1 MPEETYQ
8 PAKIAAPA
16 ATGGAGPQFEAKV
29 GAFYIL
35 PLLSGGEPRGLPG
48 ATVRSVAF
56 QQRVADHPLDDVV
69 VKAVN
74 RDGSPATL
82 EIQVKRSLTFT
93 ASDTEFQ
100 DVVGQIWKAALKP
113 DFATSRYELAA
124 AIAQTTTRIEHACQE
139 ALHWARQLPDGAT
152 FAAHI
157 NRPSFASAAMRSFV
171 DVFRANLALVGAP
184 TDDETVWRLLCRFKI
199 LVFDFES
206 IGSDYDHRAREHLRW
221 TLAPDQTDR
230 ANDLWPI
237 LIDLVGA
244 SARAAGAMDRAT
256 VVTTLEQQHG
266 VRFTAHPYVRPVYE
280 RLTEAAEQALD
291 EIDETVGGVRLARNQ
306 LIDEADNLLHQHRVM
321 LIQGR
326 PGVGKSAIMKH
337 LATRLQAEG
346 CVLALRRGRIISG
359 GWLAMAHTIGWAGS
373 QAELFNELGAGGGA
387 TLFID
392 NIDQIDDPGEWAT
405 VTDLLSQAT
414 RSQGWRIVAT
424 CGVESDDWKTK
435 LPARVR
441 TAGIGSLVVAALS
454 DVEKAE
460 LSSQNQALALILAD
474 GHPAKG
480 IAENLFYL
488 SRLVELG
495 VGQDAGIATELDLA
509 RLWWRYGGGRSE
521 DDQRFARLKLLRA
534 IGAQVISNPSQAT
547 FNVDNLESATLVE
560 LLRLESLREEIRGA
574 SVTFRHDVLRD
585 WTIGFQLYED
595 ANLLAAQRMERPLPA
610 VLARGLEI
618 AARLALADDPTGQ
631 RWLALLAIAE
641 RKGCHGSW
649 KRPILLALPRSED
662 SLTFYVVLTP
672 VLLESGG
679 RRLREIIRLMIA
691 VESEPLAA
699 LIARV
704 RPDIALPVAGGGDFI
719 APKGPSWVPLV
730 VWLTI
735 SAKSLPTELIP
746 EVVKVFQAWLM
757 TTHGHNH
764 PLNAQI
770 VGVLFDW
777 LALVESHVT
786 HRVYRDISEVPPSL
800 NIDHLDD
807 VRSDIRMI
815 VFTFANLN
823 PAAAAQY
830 LTAIDSES
838 IRHHDQQ
845 TVLKSPGTLPE
856 AAPGPF
862 ADFALASLIEKDD
875 PDRYYSRR
883 RDYGPFQSH
892 EHVFL
897 DTSPDGGPL
906 LSVLNASREDGL
918 RLVRGLVEHATQW
931 RREQSQEQR
940 RPFPQITVP
949 FPSHAKRFEG
959 DLTVYR
965 WARNSAPSLIA
976 TTALRALEAWGHLQ
990 IAAGRPFTD
999 ILDDILGPDGSSV
1012 AFLSVAVDLALSH
1025 WRAAADAAWP
1035 LAANPRL
1042 LQLDEDRFQ
1051 HDVSGVNRL
1060 SRRGRQQVQAAIRV
1074 DIDAQSSRWTR
1085 LADMIGRYVFRKDAT
1100 CLRLLRASLE
1110 QSRDDLNDLAEDHPN
1125 RIEELHLT
1133 VARALR
1139 MTEAENWETVTRTSQ
1154 DGTPMETYQ
1163 FSDPP
1168 DEQREREAQAAR
1180 ANANLQRMTIR
1191 HRIQKALLEPDQS
1204 TPALLQEALAWAKAQ
1219 PWEAGPIPD
1228 DEDEGSGDQNKSYDA
1243 ERNRRAVVM
1252 TAALVARDYESA
1264 DRNDALAWGTP
1275 ILRTASEQKIREYQ
1289 GDQIEYNTTAIATL
1303 GIVSLFLRGDPSTTQ
1318 SMILRAAAYEHPA
1331 AQEALGQNLLRLGEV
1346 DERLPRSIAR
1356 IVMVS
1361 AVHPRRVLGLEK
1373 QKENERLYRETI
1385 DAAIDIEQ
1393 RWLDGEGAEPSWP
1406 ELATWRSAPR
1416 RGIRLGDHGHI
1427 EDDEDDDEPPS
1438 HYVDEHAIGRLTQ
1451 HLIRFTISDVPIWV
1465 RGLAGHLMAWT
1476 DEANGPHGEGVRE
1489 RDNRPH
1495 TWNIDFFDFAGV
1507 LSVALPH
1514 SEVTD
1519 LFLSRIVKFNDEAFH
1534 DAMASFL
1541 RGYDRATVAT
1551 DTKNPENPSAVRALL
1566 ADRIKRTWNYR
1577 RLGRDKEF
1585 TSETHAGDALNAMF
1599 YQPSRWANTGRPTIP
1614 NNWPGLQT
1622 SIAMLTELVVGAPT
1636 SGYLASLFLN
1646 LVESSH
1652 DKALVPFVA
1661 QAMASWCSAYGVD
1674 RNFWAEKNIGSRV
1687 CTWFDA
1693 VLTNDATALAAFTDR
1708 VDELFR
1714 CLDIL
1719 VQSGVAQARILEE
1732 KIANSEDGSKGC

>member
-29 GAFYIL
+29 GAFYVL

-69 VKAVN
+69 VKGIN

-93 ASDTEFQ
+93 ASDSEFR
-100 DVVGQIWKAALKP
+100 DVVGQIWEAAQKP
-113 DFATSRYELAA
+113 DFATSRYKLAA
-124 AIAQTTTRIEHACQE
+124 AIAQTTTRIERACQQ

-157 NRPSFASAAMRSFV
+157 NRPTFASAAMRSFV
-171 DVFRANLALVGAP
+171 DVFRANLVLAGAP
-184 TDDETVWRLLCRFKI
+184 TDDETVWWLLRRFQI
-199 LVFDFES
+199 FVFDFES
-206 IGSDYDHRAREHLRW
+206 TGSDHDHRAREHLRW
-221 TLAPDQTDR
+221 ILVPDQADR
-230 ANDLWPI
+230 ANDLWPV

-244 SARAAGAMDRAT
+244 STRAAGAMDRAT

-266 VRFTAHPYVRPVYE
+266 VRFTAHPYVRRVYE
-280 RLTEAAEQALD
+280 RLTEAAEQVLD
-291 EIDETVGGVRLARNQ
+291 EIDETVGGVRLARNK
-306 LIDEADNLLHQHRVM
+306 LIDEAYNVLERHSAV

-326 PGVGKSAIMKH
+326 PGVGKSAVMKH
-337 LATRLQAEG
+337 LAVRLQAEG
-346 CVLALRRGRIISG
+346 CVLALRRGRIIPG
-359 GWLAMAHTIGWAGS
+359 GWTVMAHTIGWGGS
-373 QAELFNELGAGGGA
+373 LAELFNELGAGGGA
-387 TLFID
+387 ILFID
-392 NIDQIDDPGEWAT
+392 NIDQIDDQGEWTT

-435 LPARVR
+435 LPAHVR
-441 TAGIGSLVVAALS
+441 AIGIGSLVVAALS
-454 DVEKAE
+454 DEEKAE
-460 LSSQNQALALILAD
+460 LSSQNMALAPILAD

-488 SRLVELG
+488 SRLIELG

-521 DDQRFARLKLLRA
+521 DDRRFARLKLLRA
-534 IGAQVISNPSQAT
+534 IGAQAISNPSQAT
-547 FNVDNLESATLVE
+547 FNVDNLESATVAE

-585 WTIGFQLYED
+585 WTIGFHLYED
-595 ANLLAAQRMERPLPA
+595 ANLLAAQPMERPLPV

-618 AARLALADDPTGQ
+618 AARLALADDLTGQ
-631 RWLALLAIAE
+631 RWLALLATAE
-641 RKGCHGSW
+641 REGSHGSW

-662 SLTFYVVLTP
+662 SLTFFVTLTP

-679 RRLREIIRLMIA
+679 RRLREVIRLMIA

-704 RPDIALPVAGGGDFI
+704 RPEIALPVAGGGDFI
-719 APKGPSWVPLV
+719 APKGHSWVPLV
-730 VWLTI
+730 IWLTI
-735 SAKSLPTELIP
+735 SAKSLPAELIP

-770 VGVLFDW
+770 VGILFDW
-777 LALVESHVT
+777 LALVESHLT

-815 VFTFANLN
+815 VFTFANVN

-862 ADFALASLIEKDD
+862 ADFALASLIDKDD

-883 RDYGPFQSH
+883 RDYGPFQIH

-931 RREQSQEQR
+931 RREQYQDQR
-940 RPFPQITVP
+940 GPLPQIYVP
-949 FPSHAKRFEG
+949 FPGNAKRFEG

-965 WARNSAPSLIA
+965 WARNSGPSLIA

-990 IAAGRPFTD
+990 IAAGRPFIE

-1035 LAANPRL
+1035 LAANPQL

-1051 HDVSGVNRL
+1051 QDVNGFNRL
-1060 SRRGRQQVQAAIRV
+1060 SRRSSQQIQAAHRV
-1074 DIDAQSSRWTR
+1074 DLDAQPSRWMR

-1100 CLRLLRASLE
+1100 CLRLLRAALE
-1110 QSRDDLNDLAEDHPN
+1110 KSRDDLNDLAEDHPN
-1125 RIEELHLT
+1125 RIEELHMT

-1139 MTEAENWETVTRTSQ
+1139 MTEADNWEAVTTTSQ
-1154 DGTPMETYQ
+1154 DGTPMEAYQ
-1163 FSDPP
+1163 FTDPP
-1168 DEQREREAQAAR
+1168 EEQREREAQAAR
-1180 ANANLQRMTIR
+1180 ANAKLQRMTIR
-1191 HRIQKALLEPDQS
+1191 YRIQTALLEPDKS
-1204 TPALLQEALAWAKAQ
+1204 TPALLNEALEWAKAQ
-1219 PWEAGPIPD
+1219 PWDAGPMPD
-1228 DEDEGSGDQNKSYDA
+1228 EEGESSGDENKSYDA
-1243 ERNRRAVVM
+1243 EWNRRAVVM
-1252 TAALVARDYESA
+1252 TAALVARDYEAA

-1303 GIVSLFLRGDPSTTQ
+1303 GIVSLFLRGDPSITQ

-1331 AQEALGQNLLRLGEV
+1331 AQEALCQNLLRLSEV

-1373 QKENERLYRETI
+1373 QKENERLHRETI
-1385 DAAIDIEQ
+1385 VAAIDIEQ

-1406 ELATWRSAPR
+1406 ELASWRSAPR

-1438 HYVDEHAIGRLTQ
+1438 HYVDEHAIGRLIQ
-1451 HLIRFTISDVPIWV
+1451 HLIRFTIRDVPIWV
-1465 RGLAGHLMAWT
+1465 KGLAGHLMAWT

-1514 SEVTD
+1514 SEVTN
-1519 LFLSRIVKFNDEAFH
+1519 LFLSRIMKFNDEAFH

-1541 RGYDRATVAT
+1541 RGYDRATLAT

-1599 YQPSRWANTGRPTIP
+1599 YQPSRWTNTGRPTIP
-1614 NNWPGLQT
+1614 DNWSGLQPSMAT
-1622 SIAMLTELVVGAPT
+1622 LTDLVVRAPT

-1646 LVESSH
+1646 LIESSH
-1652 DKALVPFVA
+1652 DKALIPFVVH
-1661 QAMASWCSAYGVD
+1661 AMNVWCSAYGID
-1674 RNFWAEKNIGSRV
+1674 RNFWAEKNTGSRV

-1693 VLTNDATALAAFTDR
+1693 VLTNDATTLAAFTDR
-1708 VDELFR
+1708 ADEFFR

-1732 KIANSEDGSKGC
+1732 KIASPAGGPKAG

>member
-1 MPEETYQ
+1 M
-8 PAKIAAPA
+8 
-16 ATGGAGPQFEAKV
+16 
-29 GAFYIL
+29 
-35 PLLSGGEPRGLPG
+35 
-48 ATVRSVAF
+48 
-56 QQRVADHPLDDVV
+56 
-69 VKAVN
+69 VKGIN

-82 EIQVKRSLTFT
+82 EIQVKRGLTFT
-93 ASDTEFQ
+93 ASDTEFR
-100 DVVGQIWKAALKP
+100 DVVGQIWEAAQKP
-113 DFATSRYELAA
+113 DSATSRYELAA
-124 AIAQTTTRIEHACQE
+124 AIARTTTRVERACQE
-139 ALHWARQLPDGAT
+139 VLHWARQLADGAT

-157 NRPSFASAAMRSFV
+157 NRPTFASDAMRSFV
-171 DVFRANLALVGAP
+171 DVFRANLALAGAP
-184 TDDETVWRLLCRFKI
+184 TDDETVWRLLRRFQI
-199 LVFDFES
+199 LAFDFES
-206 IGSDYDHRAREHLRW
+206 TGSDYDHRAREQLRW
-221 TLAPDQTDR
+221 ILAPDQADR
-230 ANDLWPI
+230 ANDLWPV

-266 VRFTAHPYVRPVYE
+266 VRFTAHPYVGPIYE

-291 EIDETVGGVRLARNQ
+291 EIDESVGGVRLARNR
-306 LIDEADNLLHQHRVM
+306 LIDDADNLLHQHPLM

-326 PGVGKSAIMKH
+326 PGVGKSAVMKH
-337 LATRLQAEG
+337 LAVRLQAEG

-359 GWLAMAHTIGWAGS
+359 GWPVMAHTIGWAGT

-392 NIDQIDDPGEWAT
+392 NIDQIDDAGEWAT
-405 VTDLLSQAT
+405 VTDLLSQAA
-414 RSQGWRIVAT
+414 RSQGWRVVAT

-441 TAGIGSLVVAALS
+441 AAGIGSLVVAALS
-454 DVEKAE
+454 DEEKAE

-495 VGQDAGIATELDLA
+495 VAQDASIATELDLA

-521 DDQRFARLKLLRA
+521 DDRRFARLKLLRA
-534 IGAQVISNPSQAT
+534 IGAQAISNPSQAT
-547 FNVDNLESATLVE
+547 FNVDNLESATVVE

-595 ANLLAAQRMERPLPA
+595 ANLLAAQPMGRPLPA

-618 AARLALADDPTGQ
+618 AARLALADDPSGQ

-641 RKGCHGSW
+641 GEGCHGSW

-662 SLTFYVVLTP
+662 SLTFFVALTP
-672 VLLESGG
+672 VLLEAGG
-679 RRLREIIRLMIA
+679 RRLREIIRLVIA

-704 RPDIALPVAGGGDFI
+704 RPDIAPPAAGGGDFI

-730 VWLTI
+730 IWLTI

-746 EVVKVFQAWLM
+746 DAVKVFQAWLM

-764 PLNAQI
+764 RLNTQI
-770 VGVLFDW
+770 VGILFDW
-777 LALVESHVT
+777 LVLVESQLAP
-786 HRVYRDISEVPPSL
+786 RVYRDISEVPPSL

-823 PAAAAQY
+823 PAAATRY
-830 LTAIDSES
+830 LTDIDSES
-838 IRHHDQQ
+838 IRHHDQE

-906 LSVLNASREDGL
+906 LSALNASREDGL
-918 RLVRGLVEHATQW
+918 RLIRGLVEHATQW
-931 RREQSQEQR
+931 RREQYQEQR
-940 RPFPQITVP
+940 RPFPQINVP
-949 FPSHAKRFEG
+949 FAGNAKRFEG
-959 DLTVYR
+959 DLTIYR
-965 WARNSAPSLIA
+965 WARNSGPSLIA

-990 IAAGRPFTD
+990 IEAGRPFTEV
-999 ILDDILGPDGSSV
+999 LDDILGPDGSSV

-1025 WRAAADAAWP
+1025 WQAAADAAWP
-1035 LAANPRL
+1035 LAANPQL

-1051 HDVSGVNRL
+1051 HDVTGVNRL
-1060 SRRGRQQVQAAIRV
+1060 SRRGSQQVQAALRV
-1074 DIDAQSSRWTR
+1074 DLDAQPSRWTR
-1085 LADMIGRYVFRKDAT
+1085 LADMIGRYVFREDAT
-1100 CLRLLRASLE
+1100 CLRLLRAALE
-1110 QSRDDLNDLAEDHPN
+1110 QSRDDLNDQIEDHPN

-1139 MTEAENWETVTRTSQ
+1139 MTEAENWQAVTGTSP
-1154 DGTPMETYQ
+1154 DGTPIEAYQ
-1163 FSDPP
+1163 FTDPP

-1191 HRIQKALLEPDQS
+1191 RRIQSALLEPEQS
-1204 TPALLQEALAWAKAQ
+1204 TPALLQEALEWAKAQ
-1219 PWEAGPIPD
+1219 PLEAGPMR
-1228 DEDEGSGDQNKSYDA
+1228 DEEGENSGEENKSYDA
-1243 ERNRRAVVM
+1243 EWNRRAVVM
-1252 TAALVARDYESA
+1252 TSALVARDYEAA
-1264 DRNDALAWGTP
+1264 DRDDALAWATP
-1275 ILRTASEQKIREYQ
+1275 ILLAATEQKIREYQ
-1289 GDQIEYNTTAIATL
+1289 GEQIEYNTTAIGTL
-1303 GIVSLFLRGDPSTTQ
+1303 GIVALFLRGDATITQ

-1331 AQEALGQNLLRLGEV
+1331 AQEALRQNLLRLGEV

-1356 IVMVS
+1356 IIMVS
-1361 AVHPRRVLGLEK
+1361 AVHPRRALGLEQ
-1373 QKENERLYRETI
+1373 QKENDRLYRETV
-1385 DAAIDIEQ
+1385 DAAIAIEQ
-1393 RWLDGEGAEPSWP
+1393 RWLDGESTEPSWP
-1406 ELATWRSAPR
+1406 ELASWRSRPR
-1416 RGIRLGDHGHI
+1416 RGIRLGDDGHI
-1427 EDDEDDDEPPS
+1427 EDDDDEPPS
-1438 HYVDEHAIGRLTQ
+1438 HYVYEQAIAKLSH
-1451 HLIRFTISDVPIWV
+1451 HLIRFTINDVPVWV
-1465 RGLAGHLMAWT
+1465 KDLAVHFMAWT
-1476 DEANGPHGEGVRE
+1476 EDANGPHGEDVRE
-1489 RDNRPH
+1489 RDHRPD
-1495 TWNIDFFDFAGV
+1495 TWNIAFFHFTGV
-1507 LSVALPH
+1507 LSVALSH
-1514 SEVTD
+1514 EEVVD
-1519 LFLSRIVKFNDEAFH
+1519 LFLNRIMNFNDEGFH

-1541 RGYDRATVAT
+1541 RGYDGATIAT
-1551 DTKNPENPSAVRALL
+1551 DTRNPENPAHVRELL
-1566 ADRIKRTWNYR
+1566 ADRIKRTRNYR
-1577 RLGRDKEF
+1577 RLGREKEF
-1585 TSETHAGDALNAMF
+1585 TSETHASDALNAMF
-1599 YQPSRWANTGRPTIP
+1599 YQPSHWVNTGRPTIP
-1614 NNWPGLQT
+1614 NNWSGLQT
-1622 SIAMLTELVVGAPT
+1622 SMATLTELVVGAPT

-1652 DKALVPFVA
+1652 DKALIPFVA
-1661 QAMASWCSAYGVD
+1661 QAMGAWCSAYGID
-1674 RNFWAEKNIGSRV
+1674 PNFWAEKNIGSRV
-1687 CTWFDA
+1687 CTWFDTA
-1693 VLTNDATALAAFTDR
+1693 LTNDATAHAVLTDQA
-1708 VDELFR
+1708 DELLGR
-1714 CLDIL
+1714 LDIL

-1732 KIANSEDGSKGC
+1732 RIASPVGGRKAS

>member
-16 ATGGAGPQFEAKV
+16 ATGGAGPQFEARV
-29 GAFYIL
+29 GAFYVL

-56 QQRVADHPLDDVV
+56 QQRVAEHPLDDVV

-93 ASDTEFQ
+93 ATDTEFR
-100 DVVGQIWKAALKP
+100 DVVGQIWEAAQKP

-124 AIAQTTTRIEHACQE
+124 AIARTTTRIEQACQE
-139 ALHWARQLPDGAT
+139 VLHWARQLPDGAT
-152 FAAHI
+152 FAARI
-157 NRPSFASAAMRSFV
+157 NRPSFASDAMRSFI
-171 DVFRANLALVGAP
+171 DVFRANLALAGAP
-184 TDDETVWRLLCRFKI
+184 TDDETVWRLLRRFQI

-221 TLAPDQTDR
+221 ILAPDQADR
-230 ANDLWPI
+230 ANDLWPV
-237 LIDLVGA
+237 LVDLVGA
-244 SARAAGAMDRAT
+244 STRAAGAMDGAT
-256 VVTTLEQQHG
+256 VVTRLEQQHG
-266 VRFTAHPYVRPVYE
+266 VRFTAHPYVRSVYE

-291 EIDETVGGVRLARNQ
+291 EIDESVGGVRLARNR
-306 LIDEADNLLHQHRVM
+306 LIDDADNLLHQHPLM

-326 PGVGKSAIMKH
+326 PGVGKSAVMKH
-337 LATRLQAEG
+337 LAERLQAEG

-359 GWLAMAHTIGWAGS
+359 GWPVMAHTIGWGGS

-392 NIDQIDDPGEWAT
+392 NIDQIDDQGEWAT

-414 RSQGWRIVAT
+414 RSQGWRIIAT

-435 LPARVR
+435 LPARIR
-441 TAGIGSLVVAALS
+441 AAGIGSLVVAALS
-454 DVEKAE
+454 DEEKAE

-521 DDQRFARLKLLRA
+521 DDRRFARLKLLRA
-534 IGAQVISNPSQAT
+534 IGAQAIANPSRAT
-547 FNVDNLESATLVE
+547 FNVDTLESATVVE

-595 ANLLAAQRMERPLPA
+595 ADLLAAQPMERPLPA

-618 AARLALADDPTGQ
+618 AARLALADDPSGQ

-641 RKGCHGSW
+641 REGCHGSW

-662 SLTFYVVLTP
+662 ALTFFVALTP
-672 VLLESGG
+672 VLLESDG

-699 LIARV
+699 LIARL
-704 RPDIALPVAGGGDFI
+704 RPDITLPVAGGGDFI
-719 APKGPSWVPLV
+719 APKGPSWFPLV
-730 VWLTI
+730 IWLTM
-735 SAKSLPTELIP
+735 SAETLPTGLIP
-746 EVVKVFQAWLM
+746 DAVKIFQAWLM
-757 TTHGHNH
+757 TTHGHNYQ
-764 PLNAQI
+764 LNTRI
-770 VGVLFDW
+770 VEILFEW
-777 LALVESHVT
+777 LALVDEQLAP
-786 HRVYRDISEVPPSL
+786 RAYRDISEVPPSL
-800 NIDHLDD
+800 NIDHLED

-830 LTAIDSES
+830 LAGIDSES
-838 IRHHDQQ
+838 IRYHDQE

-862 ADFALASLIEKDD
+862 ADFVLASLIEKDD
-875 PDRYYSRR
+875 PDRYSSRR
-883 RDYGPFQSH
+883 RDYGPFQIH
-892 EHVFL
+892 EDIFL
-897 DTSPDGGPL
+897 DTSPDGGPFL
-906 LSVLNASREDGL
+906 MVLNASREDGL
-918 RLVRGLVEHATQW
+918 RLVRGLVEYATQW
-931 RREQSQEQR
+931 RREQRQEQR
-940 RPFPQITVP
+940 RPFPKINVP
-949 FPSHAKRFEG
+949 FPGRPRSFED

-965 WARNSAPSLIA
+965 WARNSGPSPIV
-976 TTALRALEAWGHLQ
+976 TTALRALEAWGQLE
-990 IAAGRPFTD
+990 IDAGRPF
-999 ILDDILGPDGSSV
+999 IEVLDDVLGPNGSSV
-1012 AFLSVAVDLALSH
+1012 AFLRVAVDLALSH
-1025 WRAAADAAWP
+1025 QQTAADVAWP

-1051 HDVSGVNRL
+1051 QDIAGFNRL
-1060 SRRGRQQVQAAIRV
+1060 PRRGRQQIQAAIRV
-1074 DIDAQSSRWTR
+1074 DLDARPSRWTR
-1085 LADMIGRYVFRKDAT
+1085 LADMIGHYVFREDAAP
-1100 CLRLLRASLE
+1100 LRLLRAALE
-1110 QSRDDLNDLAEDHPN
+1110 QSRDNLLNEVEDHPN
-1125 RIEELHLT
+1125 RIEELQLT

-1139 MTEAENWETVTRTSQ
+1139 MTEAENWEAVTRTLQ
-1154 DGTPMETYQ
+1154 DGTPFEAYQ
-1163 FSDPP
+1163 FTDPP
-1168 DEQREREAQAAR
+1168 EEQREREAQAAR

-1191 HRIQKALLEPDQS
+1191 RRIQTALLEPDQS
-1204 TPALLQEALAWAKAQ
+1204 TPGLLQNALEWAQAQ
-1219 PWEAGPIPD
+1219 PLEAAPMPD
-1228 DEDEGSGDQNKSYDA
+1228 DEDESSGEGNKNYDA
-1243 ERNRRAVVM
+1243 EWNRRAVVM
-1252 TAALVARDYESA
+1252 TAALVARDYDAA
-1264 DRNDALAWGTP
+1264 DRDDALDWATP
-1275 ILRTASEQKIREYQ
+1275 ILLTASEQKIREYR

-1303 GIVSLFLRGDPSTTQ
+1303 GMVSLFIRGTASKAQ
-1318 SMILRAAAYEHPA
+1318 SMILRVAAHEHPA
-1331 AQEALGQNLLRLGEV
+1331 VQEALGQNLLRLGEV

-1356 IVMVS
+1356 IVMAA
-1361 AVHPRRVLGLEK
+1361 AVHPRRVLGLEQ
-1373 QKENERLYRETI
+1373 QKENGRLYRETV
-1385 DAAIDIEQ
+1385 DAAIAIEQ

-1406 ELATWRSAPR
+1406 ELASWRSRPR

-1427 EDDEDDDEPPS
+1427 EDDDDEEPPS
-1438 HYVDEHAIGRLTQ
+1438 HHVHEQAIAKLAH
-1451 HLIRFTISDVPIWV
+1451 HLIRFTINDVPVWV
-1465 RGLAGHLMAWT
+1465 KDLAVHFMTWT
-1476 DEANGPHGEGVRE
+1476 EAANGPHGENVRE
-1489 RDNRPH
+1489 RDHRPN
-1495 TWNIDFFDFAGV
+1495 TWNITFFNFIGV
-1507 LSVALPH
+1507 LSVALSH
-1514 SEVTD
+1514 AEVVD
-1519 LFLSRIVKFNDEAFH
+1519 LFLNRIMSFNDDAFH

-1541 RGYDRATVAT
+1541 RGYDGATIAT
-1551 DTKNPENPSAVRALL
+1551 DTRDPENPAHVRELL
-1566 ADRIKRTWNYR
+1566 AARIKRARNYR
-1577 RLGRDKEF
+1577 RLGREKQF

-1614 NNWPGLQT
+1614 DNWSGLRT
-1622 SIAMLTELVVGAPT
+1622 SMAILTDLVVGAPT

-1646 LVESSH
+1646 LAESSH
-1652 DKALVPFVA
+1652 DKALIPFVV
-1661 QAMASWCSAYGVD
+1661 QAMAAWCSAYGID

-1708 VDELFR
+1708 ADELFR

-1732 KIANSEDGSKGC
+1732 RIANSEDGRKGC

>member
-16 ATGGAGPQFEAKV
+16 ATGGAGPQFEARV
-29 GAFYIL
+29 GAFYVL
-35 PLLSGGEPRGLPG
+35 PLLAGGEPRGLPG

-69 VKAVN
+69 VKAIN

-93 ASDTEFQ
+93 ASDMEFR
-100 DVVGQIWKAALKP
+100 DVVGQIWEAAQKP

-124 AIAQTTTRIEHACQE
+124 AIARTTTRIEQACQE
-139 ALHWARQLPDGAT
+139 VLQWARQLPDGAT

-157 NRPSFASAAMRSFV
+157 NRPTFASNDMRSFV
-171 DVFRANLALVGAP
+171 GVFRTNLTLAGAP
-184 TDDETVWRLLCRFKI
+184 ADDDTVWRLLRRIQI

-206 IGSDYDHRAREHLRW
+206 TGSDYDHRAREHLRW
-221 TLAPDQTDR
+221 LLASGQADR
-230 ANDLWPI
+230 ANELWPA

-244 SARAAGAMDRAT
+244 STRAAGAMDRAT

-266 VRFTAHPYVRPVYE
+266 VRFTEQPYVRPVYE

-291 EIDETVGGVRLARNQ
+291 EIDKTVGGVRLARNR
-306 LIDEADNLLHQHRVM
+306 LIDEADNLLHEHPVL

-326 PGVGKSAIMKH
+326 PGVGKSAVMKH
-337 LATRLQAEG
+337 LAARLQAEG

-359 GWLAMAHTIGWAGS
+359 GWSVMAHTIGWAGS
-373 QAELFNELGAGGGA
+373 QAELFNELGVGGGA

-392 NIDQIDDPGEWAT
+392 NIDQIDDSGEWAT

-441 TAGIGSLVVAALS
+441 TAGIGSLVVEALS
-454 DVEKAE
+454 DAEKAE
-460 LSSQNQALALILAD
+460 LSSQNQALARILAD
-474 GHPAKG
+474 GHPARG

-495 VGQDAGIATELDLA
+495 VGQDASIATELDLA

-521 DDQRFARLKLLRA
+521 DDRRFARLKLLRA
-534 IGAQVISNPSQAT
+534 IGAQAISNPSQAT
-547 FNVDNLESATLVE
+547 FNVDNLESATVVE
-560 LLRLESLREEIRGA
+560 LLRHESLREEIRGA

-595 ANLLAAQRMERPLPA
+595 ANLLAAQPMGRPLPA
-610 VLARGLEI
+610 VLARGVEI

-641 RKGCHGSW
+641 RQGCHGSW

-662 SLTFYVVLTP
+662 SLTLFVALTP
-672 VLLESGG
+672 VLLKWGG

-719 APKGPSWVPLV
+719 APKSPSWVPLV
-730 VWLTI
+730 IWLTI

-746 EVVKVFQAWLM
+746 EVVKLFQAWLM
-757 TTHGHNH
+757 TTHGYNH
-764 PLNAQI
+764 PLNTQI
-770 VGVLFDW
+770 VGILFDW

-786 HRVYRDISEVPPSL
+786 HRAYRDIREVPLSL

-807 VRSDIRMI
+807 VRTDIRMI

-830 LTAIDSES
+830 LTAINSES

-845 TVLKSPGTLPE
+845 AVLKSPGTLPE

-862 ADFALASLIEKDD
+862 ADFALASLIEKND

-883 RDYGPFQSH
+883 RDHGPFQSH

-897 DTSPDGGPL
+897 DMSPDGGPL

-931 RREQSQEQR
+931 RREQCQEQR
-940 RPFPQITVP
+940 RPFQQITIP
-949 FPSHAKRFEG
+949 FPGNAKRFEG

-999 ILDDILGPDGSSV
+999 ILDEILGPDGSSI

-1025 WRAAADAAWP
+1025 WRAAADAVWP

-1060 SRRGRQQVQAAIRV
+1060 SRTGNQQVRAAIRV
-1074 DIDAQSSRWTR
+1074 DLDAQPSRWTR

-1100 CLRLLRASLE
+1100 CLRLLRAALE
-1110 QSRDDLNDLAEDHPN
+1110 QSRDDLNDLVEDHTN
-1125 RIEELHLT
+1125 RIEELQLT

-1154 DGTPMETYQ
+1154 DGTAIEAYQ
-1163 FSDPP
+1163 FTDPS
-1168 DEQREREAQAAR
+1168 EKQREGEAQAAR

-1191 HRIQKALLEPDQS
+1191 RRIQRALLEPDQS
-1204 TPALLQEALAWAKAQ
+1204 TPALLQEALDWAKAQ
-1219 PWEAGPIPD
+1219 PLEAGPMPDGEGESSD
-1228 DEDEGSGDQNKSYDA
+1228 DENRSYDA
-1243 ERNRRAVVM
+1243 EWNRRAIVM
-1252 TAALVARDYESA
+1252 TAALVARDYEAA

-1275 ILRTASEQKIREYQ
+1275 ILLAASEQTIREYQ
-1289 GDQIEYNTTAIATL
+1289 GDQIEYSTTAIATL
-1303 GIVSLFLRGDPSTTQ
+1303 GIVSLFLKGDPSIAQ
-1318 SMILRAAAYEHPA
+1318 SMILRAAAHEHPA
-1331 AQEALGQNLLRLGEV
+1331 VQEALGQNLLRLGEV

-1361 AVHPRRVLGLEK
+1361 AVHPRRVLGLER
-1373 QKENERLYRETI
+1373 QKESERIYRETV
-1385 DAAIDIEQ
+1385 DAAIDSEQ
-1393 RWLDGEGAEPSWP
+1393 HWLDGEGAEPSWP
-1406 ELATWRSAPR
+1406 ELASWRSAPR
-1416 RGIRLGDHGHI
+1416 QGIRRRDHGHI
-1427 EDDEDDDEPPS
+1427 EDDEDDDKPPS
-1438 HYVDEHAIGRLTQ
+1438 HYVDEHAIGRLMQ

-1465 RGLAGHLMAWT
+1465 KGLAGHLMAWT

-1519 LFLSRIVKFNDEAFH
+1519 LFLSRIVQFSDEAFH
-1534 DAMASFL
+1534 DAMASFV
-1541 RGYDRATVAT
+1541 RGYDRATVAA
-1551 DTKNPENPSAVRALL
+1551 DTKNPENPSAVRAVL
-1566 ADRIKRTWNYR
+1566 ADRIKRSWNYR
-1577 RLGRDKEF
+1577 RLGRDKKF
-1585 TSETHAGDALNAMF
+1585 NSETHAGDALNAMF
-1599 YQPSRWANTGRPTIP
+1599 YQPSRWANAGRPTIP
-1614 NNWPGLQT
+1614 DNWSGLQT
-1622 SIAMLTELVVGAPT
+1622 SIATLTDLVVGAPT

-1646 LVESSH
+1646 LVESSLN
-1652 DKALVPFVA
+1652 KALIPFVV
-1661 QAMASWCSAYGVD
+1661 QAMAAWCSAYGVD

-1687 CTWFDA
+1687 CSWFDA

-1708 VDELFR
+1708 AEEFFR
-1714 CLDIL
+1714 CLDIV

-1732 KIANSEDGSKGC
+1732 KIANSEDGRKGC